1 MIAAMANNR
10 IIGQDNQMPWH
21 LPADLQHFK
30 QVTMA
35 KLVLV
40 SKRRKIQL
48 LVRVAKFVT
57 RSIPFEVVFVVHP

>member
-1 MIAAMANNR
+1 MAKLR
-10 IIGQDNQMPWH
+10 
-21 LPADLQHFK
+21 K

-48 LVRVAKFVT
+48 LVKVAKFVT
-57 RSIPFEVVFVVHP
+57 RSIPFEVVFVVQSASLSREKL

>member
-1 MIAAMANNR
+1 MAKLR
-10 IIGQDNQMPWH
+10 
-21 LPADLQHFK
+21 K

-57 RSIPFEVVFVVHP
+57 RSIPFEVVFVMQSASLSRKKVMKELLI